1 MDRINA
7 FVAVSTFAALMV
19 SGAAAQQ
26 TPGGALTNLPGII
39 NSTAT
44 GDAAQ
49 SETIEEGAVT
59 ALNVSSTQVTNKWAG
74 FFGNVSG
81 SEILG
86 DGSGN
91 TFFQWTGNQL
101 ADTKVFAVP
110 KGNGAPAGTDLDAV
124 DDPNDF
130 LGSEYDSGIDNASGT
145 FTQDD
150 QVSTLGK
157 DISTAEANTF
167 DNDNNAVFETFLL
180 EDTTVSSEPGAV
192 YVADGEAVRTGFRGN
207 STNYQ
212 IIVGVGESS
221 SQKAFSFYAELP

>member
-1 MDRINA
+1 MKQALVAASILA
-7 FVAVSTFAALMV
+7 FFV

-26 TPGGALTNLPGII
+26 TPGGAVTNLPGIT
-39 NSTAT
+39 NATAS

-49 SETIEEGAVT
+49 SETIQEGAVT
-59 ALNVSSTQVTNKWAG
+59 ALDVSSTQVTNKWAG

-110 KGNGAPAGTDLDAV
+110 KGQGAPASGDLAAV
-124 DDPNDF
+124 NDPNSF
-130 LGSEYDSGIDNASGT
+130 LGSEYNSGIDNASGT
-145 FTQDD
+145 FETTDS
-150 QVSTLGK
+150 VSTLGRT
-157 DISTAEANTF
+157 IPTSEAKTF
-167 DNDNNAVFETFLL
+167 DNNNNSVFETFLL
-180 EDTTVSSEPGAV
+180 EDTSASNGPV
-192 YVADGEAVRTGFRGN
+192 YVADGDAVRTGFRGN
-207 STNYQ
+207 ATNYQ

-221 SQKAFSFYAELP
+221 AENAFSFYAELP